1 MRETVLTVRRARAWL
16 RAVNHIGL
24 MALLSGLCLVLALLG
39 ARVAAAIA
47 PVRGAAPRVWNAKL
61 YHAILRKIHAP
72 TFPHRYFNVTN
83 YGAKADEKTDCELAF
98 NHAICACYAAGGGTV
113 VVPKGTY
120 VCNGPITLLSNV
132 NFHLN
137 GGSQINFGYNPGD
150 YLTGKVSLKGCVLVR
165 YEGVWCYNY
174 SPLIYAF
181 RQTNVAVTGLVLCH
195 A

>member
-1 MRETVLTVRRARAWL
+1 MAWL

-24 MALLSGLCLVLALLG
+24 MAFLGPLSGLYMVLALPG
-39 ARVAAAIA
+39 ARAAAATA
-47 PVRGAAPRVWNAKL
+47 PVRGAAPMVWNAKL

-72 TFPHRYFNVTN
+72 TFPHRYYNVTK
-83 YGAKADEKTDCELAF
+83 YGAKADGKTDCELAF
-98 NHAICACYAAGGGTV
+98 NHAIHACHAVGGGTV

-150 YLTGKVSLKGCVLVR
+150 YLTGKGSLKGCVLVR
-165 YEGVWCYNY
+165 YEGV
-174 SPLIYAF
+174 
-181 RQTNVAVTGLVLCH
+181 RCH
-195 A
+195 AGVKQIAWKPRVRAGP